1 MPRHAGRHTTMS
13 CAKWLNR
20 PRCRLGR
27 GLGWARRTMSLLSP
41 LPNLK
46 FGIFG
51 YPADSAAARDR
62 CLRFLV
68 FLCTRQQL
76 IQQLQRTLKRGNKN
90 KKTC

>member
-1 MPRHAGRHTTMS
+1 
-13 CAKWLNR
+13 
-20 PRCRLGR
+20 
-27 GLGWARRTMSLLSP
+27 MSLLSP

-90 KKTC
+90 KKNMLKLLKRDKNLKERL